1 MSKKEQTLIA
11 CGDILIECEN
21 DSATISKM
29 FDEVRDEIQGATV
42 ALGHGELPFSDRG
55 SRTYVDLF
63 VPAAKGCPPRNM
75 KIIREA
81 GFDAL
86 TLCTN
91 HIFDLGPDAIEDTIR
106 LCEENGLGHTGA
118 GMNIEEA
125 SAPAILEKDGVK
137 YGFLGYNCTGPVG
150 SWALKDKA
158 GCNYVHSVAINV
170 YELPTIGGP
179 SPCYSFPI
187 PEHLE
192 RMKAQIASLREQVD
206 VVSVSLHKGVGFIPA
221 AVAMHESTI
230 AHAAIDAG
238 ADVIFAHHGHMLK
251 GIEVYKGKAIFHD
264 LGNLQALADL
274 PDGRPFFRYGTL
286 KVQRVRGNLTEEEKI
301 ARQREFD
308 RRLGAPFVWGP
319 NGTACEIPP
328 VDQMYH
334 TMLAKLYI
342 NDGKVTKVNFV
353 PCRFHDEGAPYV
365 LKRSDP
371 EAQVLFEYMQNITE
385 NAWFDTKFEWDG
397 DEIHVIT
404 D

>member
-1 MSKKEQTLIA
+1 MNENTQTLVA
-11 CGDILIECEN
+11 CGDILIEC
-21 DSATISKM
+21 DSDAKTITKM
-29 FDEVRDEIQGATV
+29 FDEVRGEIQNATV

-55 SRTYVDLF
+55 TRTFVHLF
-63 VPAAKGCPPRNM
+63 TCAAKGCPPRNVR
-75 KIIREA
+75 IIKDA

-91 HIFDLGPDAIEDTIR
+91 HIFDLGPEAIEDTVK
-106 LCEENGLGHTGA
+106 LCDKNGLAHTGA
-118 GMNIEEA
+118 GMNIEDA
-125 SAPAILEKDGVK
+125 SKPAILERDGIT
-137 YGFLGYNCTGPVG
+137 YGFLAYNCTGPMG
-150 SWALKDKA
+150 SWATKEKA
-158 GCNYVHSVAINV
+158 GCNYVNSVAAYVN
-170 YELPTIGGP
+170 ELPTIGGP
-179 SPCYSFPI
+179 CSCYSFPI
-187 PEHLE
+187 PEDLQ
-192 RMKAQIASLREQVD
+192 RMESQIAGLRSQVD
-206 VVSVSLHKGVGFIPA
+206 VLSVSLHKGVGFIPA
-221 AVAMHESTI
+221 AIAQHEITI

-251 GIEVYKGKAIFHD
+251 GIEVYNGKAIFHD

-286 KVQRVRGNLTEEEKI
+286 KVQRVRGELTEAEKI

-319 NGTACEIPP
+319 NGTTVDAPP
-328 VDQMYH
+328 MDQMYH

-342 NDGKVTKVNFV
+342 ENGKVAKVNYV

-371 EAQVLFEYMQNITE
+371 EAQQLFEYVQNITR
-385 NAWFDTKFEWDG
+385 NSYFDTKFEWDG

-404 D
+404 E